1 MEVTN
6 LIEVYCKNFIIDKV
20 IYESPKVLK
29 VGGYVLTKQGKQLRS
44 VLTTFNAN
52 KFEVVKAALGCEVT
66 FKGTFRENGYKDKN
80 GNWAKDYLIDILGLV
95 VTKEN
100 VIKAA
105 DDFTDVTFNDDDIP
119 F

>member
-1 MEVTN
+1 M
-6 LIEVYCKNFIIDKV
+6 IQVYCKNFIIDK
-20 IYESPKVLK
+20 ILYEGPKVLK
-29 VGGYVLTKQGKQLRS
+29 VGGYTLNKQGKQIRS

-80 GNWAKDYLIDILGLV
+80 GNWMKDYLIDITGLV

-100 VIKAA
+100 VIEVA
-105 DDFTDVTFNDDDIP
+105 DKFEDVSFDDDDIP